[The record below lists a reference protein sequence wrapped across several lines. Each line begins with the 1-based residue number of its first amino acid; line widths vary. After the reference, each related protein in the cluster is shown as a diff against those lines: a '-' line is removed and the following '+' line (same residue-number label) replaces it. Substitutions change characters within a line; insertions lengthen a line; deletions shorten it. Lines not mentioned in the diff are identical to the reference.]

1 MHKRILVP
9 IKIFLLTVFWMILVI
24 SVSAQLNPDNI
35 TQYTE
40 KDGLP
45 GGRVNSLLVDK
56 YGFIWTGTINGLA
69 RFDGYE
75 FKRFF
80 SNPNDTN
87 SIKGLV
93 CWALFEDRKGQI
105 WAATGQ
111 ENLNVY
117 NPVTRSFR
125 HYDYKHLID
134 HPSNIEIGIYC
145 INQDQNG
152 KIFLGVSTNFGEPI
166 PGALLYFDDK
176 EDRVKRI
183 ENPGNFNIQNV
194 ISSTVDSK
202 NNLWVLSY
210 SGIFKINSTGKIDSV
225 PVLNS
230 LYRKMGDYNNGILA
244 DNESHIWVVSNK
256 GTLTDYDPHSKEVK
270 VHLFPQKIS
279 RSFNFSTIAFD
290 TAQNI
295 WLGTDQGLAFFDKEK
310 KAFSLFKQVNRKN
323 PALSVINQLQV
334 DSFGSVWVATASEG
348 LLRYEEKI
356 KLRSY
361 SNIKRDKNSL
371 SPGWANNLMQ
381 SGDGKIWVT
390 TTNGG
395 AEVGLNEL
403 DAQGNLLQSIPVRE
417 MIPGLVNIAGLSE
430 MAPNEFI
437 LSTNVGIFQFSV
449 KSKIIK
455 RISISGYTDEN
466 YLISCFFTD
475 SKQNQWL
482 GSNNGLYRKSAN
494 EGSFKKYDLSKQEG
508 ADGSSNEVTR
518 IFESPKHGL
527 WLLTNNG
534 LFLFKYDTDK
544 IERHGYDK
552 AKGDV
557 FLTQDINSF
566 YEDSS
571 GTAWVGTWQGGL
583 SKYSVEERKIKT
595 YSWNDGLPSMSI
607 QGILGDER
615 NHTLWLS
622 TFDGLCKFNMETGQT
637 NTYSIADGIQSQLFA
652 DGSYLKTKNGFFVF
666 GGANGITLFNPDNIN
681 RSSLPPRVMITDLK
695 LFNKTIIPGQSPI
708 LKNSISETSE
718 ITLAYNQNNI
728 SLDFIALHY
737 SDPGKNNVAFKMENY
752 DNDWR
757 VVRNQREAFYPQLPP
772 GKYIFHLKAANNNG
786 VWNEEGV
793 SLSITVLPPW
803 WQAPWAYGVY
813 ALALLALGFLV
824 NRYMRQRLL
833 AAEKEKNRARDL
845 AQAKEIEKA
854 YHKLEETHETLKAT
868 QSQLIQSEKMAS
880 LGELTAGIAHE
891 IQNPLNFINNFSEIN
906 TELIDELNDGIEKG
920 NLDEVKT
927 IAADIRENE
936 SKINHHG
943 KRADAIVKGMLQHSR
958 VSTGQKESA
967 DINALVDEYIRLSYH
982 GLRAKDKSFNAT
994 IKSDLDQ
1001 SLADIQI
1008 IPQDIGRVVL
1018 NLLNNAFFSVAE
1030 KSKQNIQGYEPMVT
1044 ITTKN
1049 LGGKVRISVHD
1060 NGMGIPAEIREKI
1073 FQPFFTTKSSG
1084 QGTGLG
1090 LSLSYDIVKAHGGDI
1105 SIDSKTNEYTVFH
1118 IDLPV

>member
-1 MHKRILVP
+1 MLKRVNFTLNLLLIAALV
-9 IKIFLLTVFWMILVI
+9 VI
-24 SVSAQLNPDNI
+24 PFVHSSAQLNPDNI

-45 GGRVNSLLVDK
+45 GGRVNSVLVDK

-69 RFDGYE
+69 LFDGYE

-80 SNPNDTN
+80 SNPNDTS

-93 CWALFEDRKGQI
+93 CWAIFEDRKGQI

-145 INQDQNG
+145 ITQDQNG
-152 KIFLGVSTNFGEPI
+152 KIFLGVSTNFGVPI
-166 PGALLYFDDK
+166 PGALLYFDEK
-176 EDRVKRI
+176 EDRVKKI

-202 NNLWVLSY
+202 NNLWLLSY
-210 SGIFKINSTGKIDSV
+210 SGIFKIDPTGKIDSV

-230 LYRKMGDYNNGILA
+230 LYRKMGDYYNSILA

-256 GTLTDYDPHSKEVK
+256 GTLTDYDPLSKEVK
-270 VHLFPQKIS
+270 VHLFPEKIS
-279 RSFNFSTIAFD
+279 QSFNFSTIAFD

-295 WLGTDQGLAFFDKEK
+295 WLGTGQGLAFFDKEK

-334 DSFGSVWVATASEG
+334 DSFGSVWVATESEG

-356 KLRSY
+356 KLRSF
-361 SNIKRDKNSL
+361 SNIKRDRNSL
-371 SPGWANNLMQ
+371 TPGWANNLMQ

-403 DAQGNLLQSIPVRE
+403 DAEGNLIQSIPVRE

-430 MAPNEFI
+430 MAPNELI
-437 LSTNVGIFQFSV
+437 MSTNVGILQFSV
-449 KSKIIK
+449 KTKKIK

-475 SKQNQWL
+475 SKQNKWL
-482 GSNNGLYRKSAN
+482 GSNNGLYRKSGN
-494 EGSFKKYDLSKQEG
+494 EASFKKYDLSKLEG

-534 LFLFKYDTDK
+534 LFLYKYDTDK

-552 AKGDV
+552 AKGDI

-583 SKYSVEERKIKT
+583 SKYSVDERKIKT
-595 YSWNDGLPSMSI
+595 YSWNEGLPSMSI
-607 QGILGDER
+607 QGILGDEK

-652 DGSYLKTKNGFFVF
+652 DGSYLKTKNSFFVF
-666 GGANGITLFNPDNIN
+666 GGSNGITLFNPENIN

-708 LKNSISETSE
+708 LKNSITETSE

-728 SLDFIALHY
+728 SFDFIALHY
-737 SDPGKNNVAFKMENY
+737 SDPGKNNVAYKMENY

-772 GKYIFHLKAANNNG
+772 GKYIFHIKAANNNG

-793 SLSITVLPPW
+793 SLRITVLPPW
-803 WQAPWAYGVY
+803 WQTPWAYGSYTIV
-813 ALALLALGFLV
+813 LLGLGFLV
-824 NRYMRQRLL
+824 NRFMRQRLL
-833 AAEKEKNRARDL
+833 AAEKEKNREREL

-906 TELIDELNDGIEKG
+906 TELIDELNAGIDKG
-920 NLDEVKT
+920 NLDDVKS
-927 IAADIRENE
+927 IAQDIRENE

-958 VSTGQKESA
+958 VSTGQKEPA

-982 GLRAKDKSFNAT
+982 GIRAKDKSFNAT
-994 IKSDLDQ
+994 IKSELDQ
-1001 SLADIQI
+1001 SLGDIRI
-1008 IPQDIGRVVL
+1008 IPQDIGRVLL
-1018 NLLNNAFFSVAE
+1018 NLLNNAFFSVTE
-1030 KSKQNIQGYEPMVT
+1030 KSKQNTQGYEPTVS

-1049 LGGKVRISVHD
+1049 LGDKVRISVQD
-1060 NGMGIPAEIREKI
+1060 NGIGIPPEIRDKI

-1090 LSLSYDIVKAHGGDI
+1090 LSLSYDIVKAHGGEI
-1105 SIDSKTNEYTVFH
+1105 SIDSRSNDYTIFH
-1118 IDLPV
+1118 VDLPV